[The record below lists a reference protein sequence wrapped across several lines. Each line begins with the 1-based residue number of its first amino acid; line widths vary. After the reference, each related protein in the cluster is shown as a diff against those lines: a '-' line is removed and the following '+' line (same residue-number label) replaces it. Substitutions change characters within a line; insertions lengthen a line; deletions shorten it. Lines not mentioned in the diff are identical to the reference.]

1 MTLSLAALFFLVGGI
16 WAGIL
21 RQWPLC
27 LVAAGLFVTAAGIG
41 EKLG

>member
-1 MTLSLAALFFLVGGI
+1 MTVTLAAILFLAGGI
-16 WAGIL
+16 WAGIV
-21 RQWPLC
+21 RQFPLC